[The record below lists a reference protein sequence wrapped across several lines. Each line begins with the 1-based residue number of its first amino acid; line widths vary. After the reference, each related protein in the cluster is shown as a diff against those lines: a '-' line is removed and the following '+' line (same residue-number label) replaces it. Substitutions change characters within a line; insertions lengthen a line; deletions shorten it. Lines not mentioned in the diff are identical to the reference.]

1 MQAVGDQQS
10 SPFRIRRSRRTLK
23 LCLLF
28 GRPDAHATL
37 THSKQNIVHRTNDEC
52 SPHVRPTARTRS
64 SRRPVFDSP
73 QRSFAK
79 RQATKGCT
87 LTFDQLRVTLVFRS
101 HRSNWSTIIRSKK
114 PHIREDREPSLART
128 GRVRSTCALIADRMD
143 EAFLSHVAGQCV
155 KHTHR
160 TSLLSAR
167 IERVLCDRSHDLC
180 IQACYSRSS
189 PDDAV
194 QLLRSKRIVMSFRV
208 RE

>member
-23 LCLLF
+23 LCLLS

-64 SRRPVFDSP
+64 SRRPVYDPP
-73 QRSFAK
+73 QRPFAK

-87 LTFDQLRVTLVFRS
+87 LTFDQLRVIMVLRS

-114 PHIREDREPSLART
+114 PRIRQIVNQSLEG
-128 GRVRSTCALIADRMD
+128 GRDAS
-143 EAFLSHVAGQCV
+143 GQ
-155 KHTHR
+155 H
-160 TSLLSAR
+160 A
-167 IERVLCDRSHDLC
+167 
-180 IQACYSRSS
+180 RSS
-189 PDDAV
+189 PTEWTRRSCPT
-194 QLLRSKRIVMSFRV
+194 LRVSALSIRTEQAYYLRGSRECFAIGRMTFASRPVIVVHPPTMQSSFCARSGS
-208 RE
+208 